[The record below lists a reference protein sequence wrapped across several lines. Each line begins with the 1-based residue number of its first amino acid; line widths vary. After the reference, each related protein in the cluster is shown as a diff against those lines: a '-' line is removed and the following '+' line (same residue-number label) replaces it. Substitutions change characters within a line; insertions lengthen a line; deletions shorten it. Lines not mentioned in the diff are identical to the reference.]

1 MQRKSFILVCLSV
14 FVVATLLMGCAG
26 IAVKPTE
33 KNFKAP
39 IVTLSHV
46 EVENYW
52 GWWYYSKKVKPTKG
66 KAGDYGAPI
75 NLAFIFEIE
84 NPNEYPVMM
93 ENFQFTMG
101 FDGFDLN
108 TVIANEPMWIPAGK
122 FKKSI
127 FGKWEST
134 GMSNQIRLHSL
145 TDARQALMSLLVTGG
160 FKLKEQGISPWD
172 ALEKWWTDVPE
183 FGFQISVKEG
193 SAIFNA
199 DGLMKSVV
207 FNFAYP

>member
-1 MQRKSFILVCLSV
+1 MRRKTFILIYLSV

-26 IAVKPTE
+26 MVTKPTE

-52 GWWYYSKKVKPTKG
+52 GWWYYSKKVEPTKG
-66 KAGDYGAPI
+66 TAGDYGAPV
-75 NLAFIFEIE
+75 NLAFIFNIE

-101 FDGFDLN
+101 FEEFDLN
-108 TVIANEPMWIPAGK
+108 TVISREAMWIPAGK
-122 FKKSI
+122 TN
-127 FGKWEST
+127 E
-134 GMSNQIRLHSL
+134 IRVHSL
-145 TDARQALMSLLVTGG
+145 SDARQALLSLLVTGG

-183 FGFQISVKEG
+183 FGFQINIREG
-193 SAIFNA
+193 AALFSA
-199 DGLMKSVV
+199 DGIMKSVV
-207 FNFAYP
+207 FDFTFP

>member
-14 FVVATLLMGCAG
+14 FIVATLLMGCAG

-46 EVENYW
+46 EVQNYW

-66 KAGDYGAPI
+66 TAGDYGAPI

-93 ENFQFTMG
+93 EKFQFTMG
-101 FDGFDLN
+101 FEDFDLN
-108 TVIANEPMWIPAGK
+108 TVIANEAMWIPAGK
-122 FKKSI
+122 TN
-127 FGKWEST
+127 E
-134 GMSNQIRLHSL
+134 IRLNSL
-145 TDARQALMSLLVTGG
+145 SDARQALLSLLVTGG

-183 FGFQISVKEG
+183 FGFQIHAKEG
-193 SAIFNA
+193 SVIFNA
-199 DGLMKSVV
+199 DGLMKGVT
-207 FNFAYP
+207 FNFTYP

>member
-26 IAVKPTE
+26 MMTKPTE

-66 KAGDYGAPI
+66 NAGDYGAPI
-75 NLAFIFEIE
+75 NLAFIFEIQ
-84 NPNEYPVMM
+84 NPNKYPVML
-93 ENFQFTMG
+93 EKLQFTMG
-101 FDGFDLN
+101 FEEFDLN
-108 TVIANEPMWIPAGK
+108 TVISNDAMWIPAGK
-122 FKKSI
+122 TN
-127 FGKWEST
+127 E
-134 GMSNQIRLHSL
+134 IRLHSL
-145 TDARQALMSLLVTGG
+145 SDARQALLSLMVTGG

-172 ALEKWWTDVPE
+172 ALEKWWTEIPE
-183 FGFQISVKEG
+183 FAFPIYVKEG

-199 DGLMKSVV
+199 DGLMKGVI
-207 FNFAYP
+207 FNFTFP

>member
-26 IAVKPTE
+26 MAVKPTE

-46 EVENYW
+46 EVQNYW

-66 KAGDYGAPI
+66 TAGDYGAPI

-93 ENFQFTMG
+93 EKFQFTMG
-101 FDGFDLN
+101 FEDFDLN
-108 TVIANEPMWIPAGK
+108 TVIANEAMWIPAGK
-122 FKKSI
+122 TN
-127 FGKWEST
+127 E
-134 GMSNQIRLHSL
+134 IRLNSL
-145 TDARQALMSLLVTGG
+145 SDARQALLSLLVTGG

-183 FGFQISVKEG
+183 FGFQIHAKEG
-193 SAIFNA
+193 SVIFNA
-199 DGLMKSVV
+199 DGLMKGVT
-207 FNFAYP
+207 FNFTYP

>member
-46 EVENYW
+46 EVQNYW

-66 KAGDYGAPI
+66 TAGDYGAPI

-93 ENFQFTMG
+93 ENIQFTMG
-101 FDGFDLN
+101 FEDFDLN
-108 TVIANEPMWIPAGK
+108 TIIANEAMWIPAGK
-122 FKKSI
+122 TN
-127 FGKWEST
+127 E
-134 GMSNQIRLHSL
+134 IRLNSL
-145 TDARQALMSLLVTGG
+145 SDARQALLSLLVTGG

-183 FGFQISVKEG
+183 FGFQIHAKEG
-193 SAIFNA
+193 SVIFNA
-199 DGLMKSVV
+199 DGLMKGVT
-207 FNFAYP
+207 FNFTYP

>member
-26 IAVKPTE
+26 MAVKPTE

-46 EVENYW
+46 EVQNYW

-66 KAGDYGAPI
+66 TAGDYGAPI

-93 ENFQFTMG
+93 EKFQFTMG
-101 FDGFDLN
+101 FEDFDLN
-108 TVIANEPMWIPAGK
+108 TVIANEAMWIPAGK
-122 FKKSI
+122 TN
-127 FGKWEST
+127 E
-134 GMSNQIRLHSL
+134 IRLNSL
-145 TDARQALMSLLVTGG
+145 SDARQALLSLLVTGG

-172 ALEKWWTDVPE
+172 ALEKWWTEVPE
-183 FGFQISVKEG
+183 FGFQIHVKEG

-199 DGLMKSVV
+199 DGLMKGVI
-207 FNFAYP
+207 FNFSFP